1 MVPCQL
7 TPVVRLSLFLA
18 TDLCPPLL
26 HRSKSKPSVAIGR
39 KILSWLQIEGCSKL
53 ASNRGMLRQ
62 RDNVR
67 ATMPIAAR
75 TLNIAQR
82 NADRRFRIAG
92 LKSKSTTVPQLSQ
105 AIVNQRCF
113 DVRAAAIFGQNQ
125 T

>member
-1 MVPCQL
+1 
-7 TPVVRLSLFLA
+7 
-18 TDLCPPLL
+18 
-26 HRSKSKPSVAIGR
+26 
-39 KILSWLQIEGCSKL
+39 
-53 ASNRGMLRQ
+53 MLRQ
-62 RDNVR
+62 RDNAR